1 MKSDNDIKRD
11 VEAELMWSPDVDE
24 TDIAIKVTGSAVTL
38 SGYVH
43 SFAEKY
49 RAEDCV
55 KRVAGV
61 GAIANDLVVRLPA
74 ADVAT
79 DPEIA
84 REVTAAI
91 KRTAPFSWQGI
102 QSVVEEGSITLEG
115 TVEWHFERQQIEDAV
130 RALKGV
136 KNVLNCI
143 KLKPRVAPVEIE
155 RRIADA
161 FRRHAEVDADHISVA
176 ASAGEVT
183 LRGEVRSWFEREEAE
198 RSAWSAPGVS
208 AVRNELIV
216 RT

>member
-1 MKSDNDIKRD
+1 MKSDTDIKRN
-11 VEAELMWSPDVDE
+11 VEAELKWSPDIDE
-24 TDIAIKVTGSAVTL
+24 TDIAVKVHGGAVTL
-38 SGYVH
+38 SGY
-43 SFAEKY
+43 ARNYTDKY
-49 RAEDCV
+49 RAEDCA

-61 GAIANDLVVRLPA
+61 GAVANDILVRLPA
-74 ADVAT
+74 GDSAT

-91 KRTAPFSWQGI
+91 KRALPFSGEGI
-102 QSVVEEGSITLEG
+102 QSIIDQGSITLEG
-115 TVEWHFERQQIEDAV
+115 TVEWHFQRQQVEDAV
-130 RALKGV
+130 RKLKGV

-161 FRRHAEVDADHISVA
+161 FRRSAEVDADHITVA

-208 AVRNELIV
+208 VVRNELTV